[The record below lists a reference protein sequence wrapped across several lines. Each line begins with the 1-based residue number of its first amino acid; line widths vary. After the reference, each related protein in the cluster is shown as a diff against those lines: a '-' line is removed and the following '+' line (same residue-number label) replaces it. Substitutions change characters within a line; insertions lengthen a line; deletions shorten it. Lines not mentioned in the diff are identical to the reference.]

1 MMKISPFKICSKCKI
16 RKSVEGFYRDRS
28 KEDGRHTIC
37 KICDRETERLHLEKH
52 GEEIRLR
59 DRKRWQKRKE
69 NPREI
74 ARRLEY
80 QKKWRTK
87 EKRKAHNTTA
97 RKLRHLKPEICER
110 CKIRPAQ
117 MAHHPDYSKP
127 DEVEWICYR
136 CHSSLRINLQTL
148 GG

>member
-1 MMKISPFKICSKCKI
+1 MMIFPFKICSKCKI

-28 KEDGRHTIC
+28 KEDGRHTTC
-37 KICDRETERLHLEKH
+37 KMCDRKIERLCLEKH

-80 QKKWRTK
+80 QKRYRTP
-87 EKRKAHNTTA
+87 EIARAHNVVS
-97 RKLRHLKPEICER
+97 RKLNLSRPDNCKICGTKCKPE
-110 CKIRPAQ
+110 
-117 MAHHPDYSKP
+117 AHHPDYKISFL
-127 DEVEWICYR
+127 VIWCCTICHHGIHANFR
-136 CHSSLRINLQTL
+136 RIT
-148 GG
+148 